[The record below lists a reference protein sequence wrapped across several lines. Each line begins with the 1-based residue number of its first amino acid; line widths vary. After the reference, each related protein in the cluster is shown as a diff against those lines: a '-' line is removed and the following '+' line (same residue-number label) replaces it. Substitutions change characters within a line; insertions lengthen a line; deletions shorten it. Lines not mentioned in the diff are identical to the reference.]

1 MEKISDRRSLG
12 SAVIQSK
19 PAILVTAIAGI
30 FLGLFFLFS
39 QNANTPIPRWEAV
52 SYSGEF
58 EEYEVW
64 YNYRTIYF
72 KDGSSYEVYAHT
84 ET

>member
-58 EEYEVW
+58 EEYEVT
-64 YNYRTIYF
+64 NY
-72 KDGSSYEVYAHT
+72 
-84 ET
+84 